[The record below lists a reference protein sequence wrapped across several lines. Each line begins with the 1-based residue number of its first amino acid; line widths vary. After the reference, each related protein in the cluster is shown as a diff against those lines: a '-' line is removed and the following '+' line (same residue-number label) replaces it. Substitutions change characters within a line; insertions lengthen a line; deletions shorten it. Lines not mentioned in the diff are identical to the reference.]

1 MIGRLAFRKG
11 WLRKQRINAKKASI
25 IEVLGDSMEPTLEDG
40 CIILVDHQ
48 RLALASQKIFV
59 VRVDDGVLI
68 KRAVGSN
75 RRWRLVSYAGH
86 VLMENSDNPEYKPFD
101 WPRNAKAHPK
111 DGPVLC
117 G

>member
-68 KRAVGSN
+68 KRAVRSN
-75 RRWRLVSYAGH
+75 RRWRLV
-86 VLMENSDNPEYKPFD
+86 SDNPEYKPFD